1 MHSALT
7 VFEDDTQLLRE
18 LRTP

>member
-1 MHSALT
+1 MHSTLT